1 MNKSQLIVG
10 ITGTNGAGKG
20 TVVEILQQKDFEH
33 LSVGGYLMEEAI
45 KAGWAENR
53 ESQIRMGNKLRE
65 KYGTGYI
72 MEQLYE
78 KALKMGNKV
87 VIESIR
93 NEGEVTTLRA
103 KGKFF
108 LLAVNADRE
117 LRYERI
123 VKRGG
128 LRDKVSYEEFSKS
141 EDGEMTSTEVNK
153 QNLFRCMELADYT
166 IENVGTMG
174 ELRQKVE
181 EMLKIIEK

>member
-1 MNKSQLIVG
+1 MNKSQFDRG
-10 ITGTNGAGKG
+10 DNRNEWGGKRNGGRDIAA
-20 TVVEILQQKDFEH
+20 KDFEH

-108 LLAVNADRE
+108 
-117 LRYERI
+117 
-123 VKRGG
+123 
-128 LRDKVSYEEFSKS
+128 SFSS
-141 EDGEMTSTEVNK
+141 
-153 QNLFRCMELADYT
+153 QCR
-166 IENVGTMG
+166 
-174 ELRQKVE
+174 
-181 EMLKIIEK
+181 